1 MESECKALRN
11 EAPKHSIN
19 QVISNNINL
28 RSNTGQL
35 QDESYNSSIN
45 QEKHYNQMQPGM
57 GPPYNQMQPGMGPP
71 YNQMQPGMGPPYNQ
85 MQPGMGLP
93 YNQMQPGMGPPYN
106 QMQPGIGPP
115 YNQMQ
120 SGMGP
125 QVTTAGTSDPSKN
138 KLLAL
143 LAQNSMNAYL
153 AYSANE

>member
-57 GPPYNQMQPGMGPP
+57 GPPYNQMQSGMGPP

-93 YNQMQPGMGPPYN
+93 YNQMQP
-106 QMQPGIGPP
+106 
-115 YNQMQ
+115 
-120 SGMGP
+120 GMGP

>member
-57 GPPYNQMQPGMGPP
+57 GPPYNQMQPG
-71 YNQMQPGMGPPYNQ
+71 
-85 MQPGMGLP
+85 
-93 YNQMQPGMGPPYN
+93 
-106 QMQPGIGPP
+106 IGPP

>member
-57 GPPYNQMQPGMGPP
+57 GPPYNQMQ
-71 YNQMQPGMGPPYNQ
+71 
-85 MQPGMGLP
+85 
-93 YNQMQPGMGPPYN
+93 
-106 QMQPGIGPP
+106 
-115 YNQMQ
+115 